1 VGMNGSSRA
10 CHSSLCSLS
19 YLNFTGRNIAVI
31 LGISS
36 SGSSSYIMA
45 KLRIEGDRDRA
56 DSEGLEEGTWR
67 PPLKSRDRAEAT
79 DAREAANGAVLI
91 GAYSGST
98 DSLAI
103 SADFSQEISWHYTGS
118 AI

>member
-1 VGMNGSSRA
+1 
-10 CHSSLCSLS
+10 
-19 YLNFTGRNIAVI
+19 
-31 LGISS
+31 
-36 SGSSSYIMA
+36 MA
-45 KLRIEGDRDRA
+45 KLRIEGDRDRE
-56 DSEGLEEGTWR
+56 DSEGTWR
-67 PPLKSRDRAEAT
+67 PALEGRDCAEAS

>member
-1 VGMNGSSRA
+1 MGMNGSSRA

-45 KLRIEGDRDRA
+45 KLLIEGDRDKE
-56 DSEGLEEGTWR
+56 DSEGTWR
-67 PPLKSRDRAEAT
+67 PVLEGRDCAEAS
-79 DAREAANGAVLI
+79 DAREAANGAELI

-98 DSLAI
+98 DSLAN